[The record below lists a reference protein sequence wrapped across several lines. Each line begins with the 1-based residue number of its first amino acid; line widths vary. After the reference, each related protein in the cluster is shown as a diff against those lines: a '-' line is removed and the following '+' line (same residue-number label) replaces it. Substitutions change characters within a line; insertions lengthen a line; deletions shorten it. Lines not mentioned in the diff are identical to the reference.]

1 MAAALAAAALTVLA
15 AGLTSFA
22 EEAADT
28 FVTGTRING
37 IGVGG
42 LDAEEARERIEGF
55 YASEY
60 TLSIEKKGGGRDQI
74 RGSDIDY
81 RVTVPQE
88 LSAILDA

>member
-42 LDAEEARERIEGF
+42 LDVEEARERIEGF

-60 TLSIEKKGGGRDQI
+60 TLSIEKKGGRPGPDPRV
-74 RGSDIDY
+74 RY
-81 RVTVPQE
+81 R
-88 LSAILDA
+88 L